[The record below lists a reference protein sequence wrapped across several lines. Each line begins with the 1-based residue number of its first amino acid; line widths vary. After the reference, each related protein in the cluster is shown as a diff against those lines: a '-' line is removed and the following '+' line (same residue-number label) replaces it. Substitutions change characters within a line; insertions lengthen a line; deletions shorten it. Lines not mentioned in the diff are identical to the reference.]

1 MGNILLLKEI
11 ILLLIGFSLLF
22 EINNIFSI
30 VLCSTYIVISFLEN
44 RHNTRYKCTTDII
57 LGILLAAAIHFN
69 DQSFI
74 LFIAWLIIKASYTLV
89 EFVTSKEMLSLFRIV
104 IGIISIILSIILIVK
119 PFGSSELFSSLIA
132 FYFILGSIIEI
143 SIWRK
148 EKMRYI

>member
-30 VLCSTYIVISFLEN
+30 VLC
-44 RHNTRYKCTTDII
+44 TTDII

-74 LFIAWLIIKASYTLV
+74 FFIAWLIIKASYTLV

-132 FYFILGSIIEI
+132 FYFILGAIIEI